1 MNRNGEMVPTEDNF
15 TTVPLLDGC
24 GNCSLPSSFQIEL
37 PKAVAMGLVF
47 MLFLVFGVMGNILV
61 ILSVACHRHLRSVTH
76 YFIANLAVADLLL
89 SSLVL
94 PFSASSE
101 LLGRWM
107 FGRTLCNAWTALDVL
122 CSTASILSLS
132 VISVDRCLSVSYP
145 LRYPSLATSGRGLG
159 AVAAVWGLSAAISV
173 GPLFGWREPMPED
186 ESVCRVN
193 EDPGYAIFS
202 AACSFY
208 LPLTVILVMYCR
220 VYIVARRKSRRLRE
234 GQQGGRGSLRIHC
247 ASTQRCSAQ
256 AHGQSRDGDGAAVG
270 RCRSHCTILR
280 LLSFSRE
287 KKAAKT
293 LGVVV
298 GCFILCWLP
307 FFLVLPI
314 SSIFPSHRPP
324 ETVFKITFWLGYFNS
339 CLNPIIYPCFSQ
351 EFKKAF
357 QNVLRG
363 HCFHRAPRPW
373 NPPTV
378 GPFTPPAHTAPSS
391 SSTNPSVALEAG
403 GGPTHQPCSSGAH
416 SKSLLKACC
425 FNAKVKSTSTV
436 CLQLSNSTV
445 SAPQKK
451 QQVVGVKGG
460 QAV

>member
-1 MNRNGEMVPTEDNF
+1 MVPAEDNI
-15 TTVPLLDGC
+15 TAVPLLDGC
-24 GNCSLPSSFQIEL
+24 VNCSLPSSYPINL

-47 MLFLVFGVMGNILV
+47 TLFVVFGVMGNILV

-76 YFIANLAVADLLL
+76 YFIANLAMADLLL
-89 SSLVL
+89 SSTVL
-94 PFSASSE
+94 PFSAFSE
-101 LLGRWM
+101 LLGRWV
-107 FGRTLCNAWTALDVL
+107 FGRPLCNAWTALDVL
-122 CSTASILSLS
+122 CCTASILSLS
-132 VISVDRCLSVSYP
+132 VISIDCCLAVSYP

-208 LPLTVILVMYCR
+208 FPLTVILVMYCR
-220 VYIVARRKSRRLRE
+220 VYVVARRKSRSLRE
-234 GQQGGRGSLRIHC
+234 GRQRDGGSLRIHC
-247 ASTQRCSAQ
+247 RNTQRCSAKADTQ
-256 AHGQSRDGDGAAVG
+256 RDGHGTALG
-270 RCRSHCTILR
+270 KCRSHCTFMR
-280 LLSFSRE
+280 LLRFSRE

-373 NPPTV
+373 TPPPV
-378 GPFTPPAHTAPSS
+378 GSLTPPASQTAPST
-391 SSTNPSVALEAG
+391 SSTEALRAG
-403 GGPTHQPCSSGAH
+403 GGPPVALVTGSRG
-416 SKSLLKACC
+416 KNLLKACC
-425 FNAKVKSTSTV
+425 FNARANSTTTA
-436 CLQLSNSTV
+436 CLQLSHSTAQA
-445 SAPQKK
+445 SASASPKTH
-451 QQVVGVKGG
+451 QVVSMKGG
-460 QAV
+460 RAV

>member
-1 MNRNGEMVPTEDNF
+1 MVPVEDNF
-15 TTVPLLDGC
+15 TTVPLLDSC
-24 GNCSLPSSFQIEL
+24 ANCSLPSSYHIDL
-37 PKAVAMGLVF
+37 PKAVVMGLVF
-47 MLFLVFGVMGNILV
+47 MLFIVFGVMGNILV

-89 SSLVL
+89 SSVVL

-101 LLGRWM
+101 LLGHWV
-107 FGRTLCNAWTALDVL
+107 FGRPLCNAWTALDVL
-122 CSTASILSLS
+122 CCTASILSLS
-132 VISVDRCLSVSYP
+132 VISVDRCLAVSYP

-159 AVAAVWGLSAAISV
+159 AVAAVWSLSAAISV

-220 VYIVARRKSRRLRE
+220 VYVVAWRKSQSLRD
-234 GQQGGRGSLRIHC
+234 GWQQDGGSLRIHC
-247 ASTQRCSAQ
+247 GNTQRCQ
-256 AHGQSRDGDGAAVG
+256 AHGQRNGDGAAVG
-270 RCRSHCTILR
+270 KCRSHCSLVR
-280 LLSFSRE
+280 LLTFSRE

-314 SSIFPSHRPP
+314 SSIFPSHRPS

-357 QNVLRG
+357 QNVLRR
-363 HCFHRAPRPW
+363 HCFHRVARPL
-373 NPPTV
+373 NPPAV
-378 GPFTPPAHTAPSS
+378 GSLTPPSSQSAPSS
-391 SSTNPSVALEAG
+391 NSATSSAGLRAGSGSPVAIV
-403 GGPTHQPCSSGAH
+403 TTQQPCMAGSHGT
-416 SKSLLKACC
+416 SLLKACC
-425 FNAKVKSTSTV
+425 FNAKVKSTSTP
-436 CLQLSNSTV
+436 CLQLSDST
-445 SAPQKK
+445 SPAPPKTHL
-451 QQVVGVKGG
+451 VMGMKGG
-460 QAV
+460 QAL

>member
-1 MNRNGEMVPTEDNF
+1 MVPTEDNF
-15 TTVPLLDGC
+15 TTVPLLEGC
-24 GNCSLPSSFQIEL
+24 ANCSLPSSFQVDL
-37 PKAVAMGLVF
+37 QKAVVMGLVV
-47 MLFLVFGVMGNILV
+47 MLFVVFGVMGNILV

-89 SSLVL
+89 SSVVL

-101 LLGRWM
+101 LLGHWV
-107 FGRTLCNAWTALDVL
+107 FGRTLCSAWTALDVL
-122 CSTASILSLS
+122 CCTASILSLS
-132 VISVDRCLSVSYP
+132 VISVDRYLAVSYP
-145 LRYPSLATSGRGLG
+145 LRYHSLATSGRGLG

-220 VYIVARRKSRRLRE
+220 VYVVAWRKSQSLRD
-234 GQQGGRGSLRIHC
+234 GRQQDGGSLRIHC
-247 ASTQRCSAQ
+247 GNTQRCSAS
-256 AHGQSRDGDGAAVG
+256 AHSQREGDGAAVG
-270 RCRSHCTILR
+270 KCRSHCTFVR
-280 LLSFSRE
+280 LLTFSRE

-314 SSIFPSHRPP
+314 SSIFPSHRPS

-373 NPPTV
+373 SPRAM
-378 GPFTPPAHTAPSS
+378 GSLTPPSSQTAPSTS
-391 SSTNPSVALEAG
+391 SVAASAGLGAG
-403 GGPTHQPCSSGAH
+403 GGSPPATVTQQRCLAGSDG
-416 SKSLLKACC
+416 KGLLKACC
-425 FNAKVKSTSTV
+425 FNANVKSASTA
-436 CLQLSNSTV
+436 CLQLSNSTGP
-445 SAPQKK
+445 ALLRTH
-451 QQVVGVKGG
+451 QVVGLKGG